1 MDGTAPRPT
10 DSGKARILIVE
21 DDATLGQ
28 ALCSV
33 LTHEGYG
40 VVFAP
45 DFRSALEVLEGDQPL
60 DLLLVDIV
68 MPNSVN
74 GLALARMARLRR
86 RNLKVV
92 YLSGYNIPGVEDE
105 LLGPILR
112 KPIDDQLLVEEIEK
126 ALAAS

>member
-1 MDGTAPRPT
+1 MDGTAPRSADP
-10 DSGKARILIVE
+10 GKAHILVVE

-28 ALCSV
+28 ALCKV
-33 LTHEGYG
+33 LTHAGYS
-40 VVFAP
+40 VVYAR
-45 DFRSALEVLEGDQPL
+45 DFRSALEALEGNQPL

-68 MPNSVN
+68 MPDSVN

-92 YLSGYNIPGVEDE
+92 YVSGYSIPGVEDE

-112 KPIDDQLLVEEIEK
+112 KPIDDHLLIEEIEK
-126 ALAAS
+126 VLAA

>member
-10 DSGKARILIVE
+10 DPGKAQILVVE

-28 ALCSV
+28 ALCKV
-33 LTHEGYG
+33 LTQAGYS
-40 VVFAP
+40 VVFAS
-45 DFRSALEVLEGDQPL
+45 DFRSALDALEGDQPL

-86 RNLKVV
+86 RDLKVV
-92 YLSGYNIPGVEDE
+92 YISGYNIPGVEDE

-112 KPIDDQLLVEEIEK
+112 KPVDDRLLIEEIEK
-126 ALAAS
+126 VLAA

>member
-1 MDGTAPRPT
+1 MAPRSMDP
-10 DSGKARILIVE
+10 GKAHILVVE

-28 ALCSV
+28 AYHRV
-33 LTHEGYG
+33 LTHAGYG
-40 VVFAP
+40 AVLAS
-45 DFRSALEVLEGDQPL
+45 DFRSALEALEGDQPL

-92 YLSGYNIPGVEDE
+92 YVSGYHIPGVEDE

-112 KPIDDQLLVEEIEK
+112 KPIDDRLLIEEIEK
-126 ALAAS
+126 VLAA

>member
-1 MDGTAPRPT
+1 MDGTAPKSTNP
-10 DSGKARILIVE
+10 GKAHILVVE

-28 ALCSV
+28 ALCKV

-40 VVFAP
+40 VVFAS
-45 DFRSALEVLEGDQPL
+45 DFRSALEILEGDQQL

-86 RNLKVV
+86 RNLRVV
-92 YLSGYNIPGVEDE
+92 YVSGYNIPGVEDE

-112 KPIDDQLLVEEIEK
+112 KPVDERLLIEEIEK
-126 ALAAS
+126 VLAA

>member
-10 DSGKARILIVE
+10 DPGKANILVVE
-21 DDATLGQ
+21 DDPTLGQ
-28 ALCSV
+28 AFCKV
-33 LTHEGYG
+33 LRHAGYC
-40 VVFAP
+40 VVYAS
-45 DFRSALEVLEGDQPL
+45 DFRSALEALEADQPL
-60 DLLLVDIV
+60 DLLLVDVV

-92 YLSGYNIPGVEDE
+92 YVSGYSIPGVEDE

-112 KPIDDQLLVEEIEK
+112 KPIDDRVLIEEIEK
-126 ALAAS
+126 ALAE